1 MNSCMELV
9 RILGFIW
16 NMYGVIGFTLWSRVL
31 PSLNCGFG
39 FCMELCIALYGLC

>member
-1 MNSCMELV
+1 MNSYMEFV

-16 NMYGVIGFTLWSRVL
+16 NMCGVIGFAPWYRVL

-39 FCMELCIALYGLC
+39 FKYGN